1 MPASASA
8 HSKPLEAAP
17 RFGEPAPPK
26 ASASTRRAS
35 WFTKAS
41 DSSIHVVVESLLAL
55 DCGVESRL
63 ELAGLAS
70 LASERAR
77 AASSEP
83 RGPQRPAHGR
93 RLCQSA
99 IERQVLF
106 RRVEAPCAFGGWV
119 IRTAAIDHGLDRAP
133 RAVPRAA
140 RRHSTMK
147 NGSSFT
153 LPKRPFT
160 PQRPH

>member
-26 ASASTRRAS
+26 AFASTRRAS

-41 DSSIHVVVESLLAL
+41 DSSIHVVVESSLAL

-106 RRVEAPCAFGGWV
+106 RRVEAPCAFKAAEMVFCRSTPSEVGLSAPLRL
-119 IRTAAIDHGLDRAP
+119 ITASIEHPAP
-133 RAVPRAA
+133 CRE
-140 RRHSTMK
+140 RRGVTA
-147 NGSSFT
+147 
-153 LPKRPFT
+153 P
-160 PQRPH
+160 